1 MKLIKKFK
9 FINTILMVVII
20 TEVIFISYHLIN
32 KKEKYI
38 YFDGIN
44 AITSN
49 DNYYVGVGSN
59 NDNDMHFEK
68 AKVSIYN
75 TKKDKVNDIIY
86 NIGYNSSFFGVV
98 LDNNDIVAVGSYE
111 EDISDREDSVRKALI
126 VKYDKSG
133 KILFQKDFELLNN
146 SRFTSIVKYKDYYY
160 VTGQSV
166 YKSTELGNKSGGAI
180 LCKYNKN
187 GKLIW
192 SKSYGSNKSAI
203 YNELLVYNNNLYVVG
218 SDEGYLGIICKY
230 DLDGNI
236 IRYDNYKSTD
246 DIGFSGIINIGSN
259 IYVSGSNRSGD
270 NNTAMIAMYDD
281 NCNYIKENVYK
292 TDKTS
297 RYNKLVVDDNNDII
311 VIGTIYMEN
320 VVNHNIINDY
330 NYDGMIGKY
339 SSDLEKIDAVKYG
352 DERDDYFTD
361 IIFSNNKYIV
371 AGYSSYE
378 DGSYMSKFINY
389 SKALKVLEVE

>member
-9 FINTILMVVII
+9 FINTILILVII

-32 KKEKYI
+32 KKEKNI

-44 AITSN
+44 AVVSN
-49 DNYYVGVGSN
+49 DKYYVSVGSN

-75 TKKDKVNDIIY
+75 TKKDKINDIIY
-86 NIGYNSSFFGVV
+86 NIGYNSSFFGVMF
-98 LDNNDIVAVGSYE
+98 DNNDIVAVGSYE
-111 EDISDREDSVRKALI
+111 KSISDRKNSIRKALI

-133 KILFQKDFELLNN
+133 KILFQKDFELLDN

-166 YKSTELGNKSGGAI
+166 YKSTELGNSSGGAI
-180 LCKYNKN
+180 LCKYDKN

-203 YNELLVYNNNLYVVG
+203 YNELLVYNNNIYVVG

-236 IRYDNYKSTD
+236 IGYNNYKSTD
-246 DIGFSGIINIGSN
+246 DIGFSGIVNIDN
-259 IYVSGSNRSGD
+259 KIYVSGSNRSVD
-270 NNTAMIAMYDD
+270 NNTAMIVMYDD
-281 NCNYIKENVYK
+281 NCNYIKETVYK

-297 RYNKLVVDDNNDII
+297 RYNKLVLDDNNDII
-311 VIGTIYMEN
+311 AIGTIYIER
-320 VVNHNIINDY
+320 VGNHNMINDY
-330 NYDGMIGKY
+330 NYDGIIGKY
-339 SSDLEKIDAVKYG
+339 SSDLEEIDVVKYG
-352 DERDDYFTD
+352 DDRDDYFTD